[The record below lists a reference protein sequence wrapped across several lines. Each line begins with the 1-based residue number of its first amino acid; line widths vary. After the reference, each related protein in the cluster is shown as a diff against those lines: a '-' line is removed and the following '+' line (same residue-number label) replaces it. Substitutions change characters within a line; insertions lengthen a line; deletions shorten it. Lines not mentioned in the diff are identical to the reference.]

1 MHVYLLQEET
11 IESHLGKT
19 LGKITYRDVWTDTAE
34 LLIRQVQQTLF
45 NMSQSYLQILIE
57 FSNHDLQ
64 LNWLKEIVFL
74 SQSAKMENCII

>member
-34 LLIRQVQQTLF
+34 LLIRQVYQTLF
-45 NMSQSYLQILIE
+45 NISQSYLQIIE
-57 FSNHDLQ
+57 FSNRDLQ
-64 LNWLKEIVFL
+64 FNWLKQIVFL
-74 SQSAKMENCII
+74 SQSARMENCII